1 MLINF
6 RKIAT
11 PELNKSFFTSTGSQI
26 TLIFLPLM
34 KNILTLLA
42 KSVLIPLGSTTAATT
57 TDTVIQKKIYESGMT
72 ALII

>member
-6 RKIAT
+6 KKIAT

-57 TDTVIQKKIYESGMT
+57 THSYSKEN
-72 ALII
+72 L

>member
-6 RKIAT
+6 KKIAT

-34 KNILTLLA
+34 KNILTLLS
-42 KSVLIPLGSTTAATT
+42 KSVLIPLGSTTAAT